1 MFHFN
6 MAIENKLKVILDN
19 NSIFNLIIIFGEK
32 GCGKSF
38 LVYSVLQ
45 SSNIKYKT
53 INFSS
58 EPVISLEFDNKI
70 KLINSDENSIY
81 MKFTELFSDNYYLYF
96 QNMELCDFDS
106 ERILLHMLQ
115 YYKKHDKKLN
125 VILEYNKTQK
135 PINNISLLS
144 NYIIHVCPPK
154 DAIFEK
160 YYEKY
165 FDESYSN
172 RNIFNKMMML
182 SSKNIYEFLS
192 IQNIL
197 LSMDVLKEYNK
208 KLIYNEKTTYNVPNN
223 IEDLYMDIF
232 ETQKDY
238 IKNILF
244 SAAPFSKKIY
254 NIIINA
260 VYNNYDSLDEYLREL
275 SRQGYFIQ
283 SYNNSNN
290 EDYKYFKSNYQ
301 FSDECIRI
309 AILNS
314 LEPKKKEEIVVNY
327 NNYLDKLFCNKTI
340 YNNLQNTEKILLLSM
355 LTKKRHKQ
363 LTVNQIQYVTELM
376 EYYYKAFL
384 YLNAIKQ
391 AENLL
396 ENEIIDNLRLNKECH
411 KFWVVYFNSLLAI
424 ANYKKIIEY
433 KNCFEDDDLNYD
445 VAVALYN
452 SGYPY
457 EALEQLEKMRN
468 DISKYDGYSHLLKAS
483 IYDWLGNN
491 KKSKNEFKKAL
502 LNGDDKIKYQIL
514 KRYNM
519 YIDFRIPECRN
530 KMKQA
535 IDYYKENNLKQ
546 YAECLHNYGTGCI
559 FIKDYENAQKYLN
572 LSLDILNKIC
582 ADQIYYP
589 LNSLAILYC
598 YNKCDYKKATNI
610 IREALKC
617 NINETFCKLALHN
630 NLFNIAINMRDLEL
644 AYKEK
649 NSLEN
654 IINNECNNNTNNDRS
669 DIKHQIRQFYY
680 NYALLFKSQNN
691 ITKALEYFKKADKCS
706 NYESNVV
713 YSIKRN
719 IFELKKKKISSNFFN
734 ILKNKY
740 TLKPNEIELYIYERE
755 QYLCEI
761 MFWG

>member
-1 MFHFN
+1 M
-6 MAIENKLKVILDN
+6 
-19 NSIFNLIIIFGEK
+19 
-32 GCGKSF
+32 
-38 LVYSVLQ
+38 
-45 SSNIKYKT
+45 
-53 INFSS
+53 
-58 EPVISLEFDNKI
+58 
-70 KLINSDENSIY
+70 
-81 MKFTELFSDNYYLYF
+81 
-96 QNMELCDFDS
+96 
-106 ERILLHMLQ
+106 
-115 YYKKHDKKLN
+115 
-125 VILEYNKTQK
+125 
-135 PINNISLLS
+135 
-144 NYIIHVCPPK
+144 
-154 DAIFEK
+154 
-160 YYEKY
+160 
-165 FDESYSN
+165 
-172 RNIFNKMMML
+172 
-182 SSKNIYEFLS
+182 
-192 IQNIL
+192 
-197 LSMDVLKEYNK
+197 
-208 KLIYNEKTTYNVPNN
+208 
-223 IEDLYMDIF
+223 
-232 ETQKDY
+232 
-238 IKNILF
+238 
-244 SAAPFSKKIY
+244 
-254 NIIINA
+254 
-260 VYNNYDSLDEYLREL
+260 
-275 SRQGYFIQ
+275 
-283 SYNNSNN
+283 
-290 EDYKYFKSNYQ
+290 
-301 FSDECIRI
+301 
-309 AILNS
+309 
-314 LEPKKKEEIVVNY
+314 VNY

-457 EALEQLEKMRN
+457 EALEQLEKRRN

-502 LNGDDKIKYQIL
+502 LNGDDKIKYQIF

-519 YIDFRIPECRN
+519 YIDFRIPECRY

-535 IDYYKENNLKQ
+535 IGYYKENNLKQ

-559 FIKDYENAQKYLN
+559 FIKDYKSAQKYLN

-719 IFELKKKKISSNFFN
+719 IFELKKKKTGTLADNDWPRITDGMAILSGAKIHIDDTPGIKISELRSKCRKLKIEKGLDLVLIDYLQLMEGEGQNESRQQEIAKISRSLKILAKELDCPVVALSQLSRAPEQRADHRPMLSDLRESGSIEQDADIVMFLYRDEYYNPDTEKKN
-734 ILKNKY
+734 IGEVIVAKNRHGETGTVELVWFGGIQKFAD
-740 TLKPNEIELYIYERE
+740 KMIE
-755 QYLCEI
+755 Q
-761 MFWG
+761 